1 MIRFAN
7 TVGLLLCREV
17 IEKRRVMGLEG
28 RSAEDGVKD
37 DGFTE
42 VVGRE
47 FAGFDGD
54 RVGERW
60 FLPVF
65 GGGAL
70 AFFAAE
76 W

>member
-28 RSAEDGVKD
+28 KSAEDGVED
-37 DGFTE
+37 DGFSE

-54 RVGERW
+54 RVRL